1 MIPSSQPIIVAIT
14 MLAVV
19 LAATAVFLIGH
30 AIKRHRAG
38 TFTIGRDMAT
48 SQCQTCGTMAA
59 TAMPA
64 GVSHIR
70 EHMAEHYRDNP
81 DHGHPLEIIP
91 NGWAS

>member
-1 MIPSSQPIIVAIT
+1 MMPSTQPIIVAIT

-19 LAATAVFLIGH
+19 LAATAVFLI
-30 AIKRHRAG
+30 AQAVKRHRAG

-48 SQCQTCGTMAA
+48 IQCQTCLCMAA

-70 EHMAEHYRDNP
+70 EHMAEHYRKNP
-81 DHGHPLEIIP
+81 DHGIPLEIIP
-91 NGWAS
+91 AGWAS